1 MRINLQNQ
9 AVNSVIFHR
18 FYVNTTGQN
27 VSKLFRNVPCF
38 NSLEMSSGDLTPIM
52 LGWRV
57 EIGGCIFSRDDLE
70 EGCISSLVES
80 FVAFDE

>member
-1 MRINLQNQ
+1 
-9 AVNSVIFHR
+9 
-18 FYVNTTGQN
+18 
-27 VSKLFRNVPCF
+27 
-38 NSLEMSSGDLTPIM
+38 MSSGDLTSIM

-70 EGCISSLVES
+70 EGHISSLVES